1 MDEIR
6 QFILLYFHIKINM
19 KEENRLFYKEMLEVI
34 FAAKRNLHRE
44 KPGFE
49 PIRSVFW
56 AVNK

>member
-1 MDEIR
+1 
-6 QFILLYFHIKINM
+6 M

>member
-19 KEENRLFYKEMLEVI
+19 KEENRLFDKEMLEVI